1 MIELYYED
9 INKFYSLEPSDDDY
23 ITYLWQSLV
32 KEPFNKDTYKQYDQ
46 GEKIYSKI
54 VNDIKDNVVDKEALC
69 LDPKFISFL
78 KTKYEEHVYKLYYEE
93 QIEFT
98 DMLLSSMSYYN

>member
-32 KEPFNKDTYKQYDQ
+32 KEPFNKDTYNKYDQ
-46 GEKIYSKI
+46 DGKIYSKI
-54 VNDIKDNVVDKEALC
+54 VNDLKDNVIDKKSLC

-78 KTKYEEHVYKLYYEE
+78 KNKYEDHVYKLYYEE
-93 QIEFT
+93 QIELT
-98 DMLLSSMSYYN
+98 DILLSSISYCG